1 MFYLYVTAPGMA
13 ARKLSLDRPVT
24 TVGRSSMNDLPIS
37 DKMLSRQHA
46 RIVRDND
53 GALTVED
60 LGSRN
65 GTFLNGDRLTTIQPL
80 KPGDRITVGGV
91 TLKVESESTTR
102 VRIEGGG
109 EDPLDNTILKASAE
123 LLRAHATET
132 DPRLPAE
139 QLGKLIESL
148 RVVNELTVELLRDIS
163 VDELLG
169 FLMDKVFET
178 LHPDRG
184 LVLLRSRATGEL
196 APAVVRVAEGIS
208 AEDIRLSKTLVAAV
222 VEKRNGLLLMDTTTG
237 SGVSLADSIRLSGIK
252 SVLAAPLENAGEVVG
267 LIYVDCRVGHR
278 SFEEADLRLLTSL
291 ANVAAAKIQNARLME
306 ENAEKRQ
313 MDREFAL
320 AREIQQRLLPED
332 PPPLPGYELHGSN
345 VASRQVSGDYF
356 DFRPR
361 PDGKIYATIADVC
374 GKGVGPALLM
384 ASLQASFHAWADEGV
399 PVAEMTGRLSEAI
412 SRRTGPDR
420 FITFFLLHPRA
431 LDGRGRVHQRG
442 PQPRPAAPHGRHDR
456 GARLARPAARALSGE
471 ALRLL
476 EADARARG
484 PPLPL
489 HRRRHRGQQP
499 GGRRVRDAEAQGVH
513 RGAGRKVA
521 GRHRG
526 RSRPRP
532 RRACPGRALRGRPD
546 PGDGPPASVS
556 RYLGSGVRVF
566 GVPTHGTPTSQEPE
580 LRKPKT

>member
-1 MFYLYVTAPGMA
+1 MRAALAEAVESPSLKRAVFYLYVTAPGMA
-13 ARKLSLDRPVT
+13 ARKVSLDRPVT
-24 TVGRSSMNDLPIS
+24 TIGRSSMNDLPIS

-53 GALTVED
+53 GGLTVED

-65 GTFLNGDRLTTIQPL
+65 GTFLNGDRLTMVQPL

-123 LLRAHATET
+123 LLRAQATET

-148 RVVNELTVELLRDIS
+148 RVVNELTIELLRDIS
-163 VDELLG
+163 VDELLR

-178 LHPDRG
+178 LKPDRG
-184 LVLLRSRATGEL
+184 LVLLRSRSTGEL
-196 APAVVRVAEGIS
+196 EPAVVRVAEGIS

-222 VEKRNGLLLMDTTTG
+222 VEKRNGLLLMDTSTG

-252 SVLAAPLENAGEVVG
+252 SVLAAPLENEGEVVG

-291 ANVAAAKIQNARLME
+291 ANVAAAKIQNARLMA

-332 PPPLPGYELHGSN
+332 PPPVPGYELHGSN

-361 PDGKIYATIADVC
+361 SDGKIYATIADVC

-399 PVAEMTGRLSEAI
+399 AVAEMTGRLSEAI

-420 FITFFLLHPRA
+420 FITFFLLLLDPPTGEVEYTNAGHNPGLLLHPDGSIEELGSHGLPLA
-431 LDGRGRVHQRG
+431 LFPGKPYGSSKLVLKPGDLVCLYTDGVTEANNPAGEEFGMPKLKEFLAQQVNK
-442 PQPRPAAPHGRHDR
+442 AAPDIEAG
-456 GARLARPAARALSGE
+456 LARV
-471 ALRLL
+471 L
-476 EADARARG
+476 EE
-484 PPLPL
+484 
-489 HRRRHRGQQP
+489 H
-499 GGRRVRDAEAQGVH
+499 AQG
-513 RGAGRKVA
+513 
-521 GRHRG
+521 
-526 RSRPRP
+526 
-532 RRACPGRALRGRPD
+532 
-546 PGDGPPASVS
+546 
-556 RYLGSGVRVF
+556 
-566 GVPTHGTPTSQEPE
+566 EPFADDRT
-580 LRKPKT
+580 LVMVKRLI